1 MSTEPNRPRILG
13 SLQTLDLSSPAS
25 GLSLLRRFTLLSLG
39 TTLAV
44 GVLFGTL
51 TARLVEDFG
60 LRRQAQATAT
70 RVLEVSSE
78 RLVLQDFRLPPAAR
92 RTQYEV
98 AVQHL
103 IGKIGITHVT
113 VWNRQGELLYSDA
126 GWSPGGAV
134 PPPPLLSAALEGQ
147 LQWQRPG
154 AGPGEHSTS
163 PQLEVFIPVVA
174 AGIPRPVAVYQVRSD
189 LTDLAPALTRLK
201 WSVEVSVVLGVLFLY
216 VALFSIVRTAS
227 RDLGRQQA
235 ELQSTFLGIIR
246 SLVTALDARD
256 MATGQHSSHVGEN
269 AMAIARAMKLSGTAL
284 KEVQVAGFLHDIGK
298 IGIPDGILTKQG
310 PLTPDEWAIM
320 KRHTVYGYDI
330 LGPVPMAE
338 GIKLAVRHSHE
349 RWDGRGYPDGLAGTQ
364 IPLAARVV
372 FVADAFEAM
381 RTDRPYRLAMSF
393 ETAIEEI
400 KRCAGTQFDPE
411 VVDAFLQ
418 VVGDRAPAGERT
430 QAAASPGD
438 VRRPKISSGVAS

>member
-1 MSTEPNRPRILG
+1 M
-13 SLQTLDLSSPAS
+13 
-25 GLSLLRRFTLLSLG
+25 RRFTLLSLG

-78 RLVLQDFRLPPAAR
+78 RLVLQDFLLSSAAR

-98 AVQHL
+98 AVQDL

-126 GWSPGGAV
+126 GWSPGRTV
-134 PPPPLLSAALEGQ
+134 PPPPLLRVALEGQ

-154 AGPGEHSTS
+154 AGPGERSTS

-174 AGIPRPVAVYQVRSD
+174 AGIPRPVAVYQVLSD

-201 WSVEVSVVLGVLFLY
+201 WSVEASVVLGVLFLY

-235 ELQSTFLGIIR
+235 EQHRTFEGIIR

-256 MATGQHSSHVGEN
+256 MATGHHSSHVGEN
-269 AMAIARAMKLSGTAL
+269 AVAIAKAMGLNERAL
-284 KEVQVAGFLHDIGK
+284 KEVQVAGFLHDVGK

-310 PLTPDEWAIM
+310 PLTPEEWVIM
-320 KRHTVYGYDI
+320 KRHTAFGYDI
-330 LGPVPMAE
+330 LGPVPTLE
-338 GIKLAVRHSHE
+338 EIKLAVRHSHE
-349 RWDGRGYPDGLAGTQ
+349 RWDGHGYPDGLAGKQ

-381 RTDRPYRLAMSF
+381 TTDRPYRPALSL
-393 ETAIEEI
+393 EKAIEEI
-400 KRCAGTQFDPE
+400 KRCAGSQFDPE

-418 VVGDRAPAGERT
+418 VLGDRAAAGART
-430 QAAASPGD
+430 QGDTSPSE
-438 VRRPKISSGVAS
+438 VRPSRIPSGVVRKRRGEPRPDRVPPTGLV